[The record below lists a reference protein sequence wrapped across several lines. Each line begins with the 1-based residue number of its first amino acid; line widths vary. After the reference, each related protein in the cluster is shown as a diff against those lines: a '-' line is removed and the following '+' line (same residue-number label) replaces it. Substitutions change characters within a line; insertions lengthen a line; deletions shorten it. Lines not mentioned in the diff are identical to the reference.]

1 MGWSNNE
8 KLICILEDGTVVLH
22 DIFGKF
28 LHEFSISQKAQESI
42 VDARIF
48 TSPQNFTGITVM
60 TSSHSFFLVN
70 NIEDPKTRQLSE
82 LPRKK
87 NKCFFRINLVFCMVN

>member
-22 DIFGKF
+22 NMFGKF
-28 LHEFSISQKAQESI
+28 LHEFSIGQKAQDSKI
-42 VDARIF
+42 VDAKIF
-48 TSPQNFTGITVM
+48 TNQQNFTGIAVM
-60 TSSHSFFLVN
+60 TSSHSFLLVN

-82 LPRKK
+82 LPSKY
-87 NKCFFRINLVFCMVN
+87 FTGLS